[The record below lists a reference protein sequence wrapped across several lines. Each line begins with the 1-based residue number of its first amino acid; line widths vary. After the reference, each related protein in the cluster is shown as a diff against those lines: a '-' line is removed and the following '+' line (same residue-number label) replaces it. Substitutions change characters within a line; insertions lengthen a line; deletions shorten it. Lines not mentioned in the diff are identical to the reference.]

1 MGIVNAFF
9 FTQFDCVCLPTS
21 TLAHSSTA
29 FFCRDG
35 KVIVPPPLPPSP
47 KVVSLFLGRFLSSF
61 MFIQV
66 VLVSMLCSLCTGQFN
81 AEQFCLEN
89 DRAFYYILGSF
100 SNDNSDGGDDAL

>member
-1 MGIVNAFF
+1 
-9 FTQFDCVCLPTS
+9 
-21 TLAHSSTA
+21 
-29 FFCRDG
+29 
-35 KVIVPPPLPPSP
+35 
-47 KVVSLFLGRFLSSF
+47 

-66 VLVSMLCSLCTGQFN
+66 VLVSMLCSLCTGQLN